1 MSLRGK
7 TAIVG
12 YGEIPHRRKYENR
25 SYMGLFADAVA
36 IALKNAGI
44 RKEEINGLIAEPPF
58 GLPSLGFAY
67 DFAEY
72 IGIHPNYATALNENA
87 ATFISTAA
95 AAIHAGYADT
105 VLCINGSGPMPETPG
120 MYAPAPDHVDPQFV
134 ELYGPVVAATGWYAQ
149 VARRHAHEYGTTDEQ
164 RARVSVD
171 QRFNAQGN
179 PNAFFNGQTI
189 TAQDVLDSR
198 PIADPLRIL
207 ECVMPAQ
214 GAAATIVT
222 TAEKAK
228 ALTKSPIYLLGAGQ
242 HNIRAEHGNTWG
254 GRITNTPANISARI
268 AFEMA
273 EVGPNDMDM
282 WQMYDCY
289 TITVMVTLEDA
300 GLIPKGMAGPWYEEH
315 DTTWKGDFP
324 VNTGGGQL
332 SNGQSTAGTTQVVEG
347 IRQLKGEAD
356 GHQVPDSPELCFVN
370 T

>member
-1 MSLRGK
+1 
-7 TAIVG
+7 
-12 YGEIPHRRKYENR
+12 
-25 SYMGLFADAVA
+25 MGLFADAVA
-36 IALKNAGI
+36 IALKSAGI
-44 RKEEINGLIAEPPF
+44 QKDEINGLIAEPPF

-72 IGIHPNYATALNENA
+72 IGITPHFATALNENA
-87 ATFISTAA
+87 ATFIATAA

-105 VLCINGSGPMPETPG
+105 VLVVNGSGPMAEGPG
-120 MYAPAPDHVDPQFV
+120 MYASPPDHVNPQFV
-134 ELYGPVVAATGWYAQ
+134 DLYGPVVAATGWYAQ

-179 PNAFFNGQTI
+179 PNAFFDGQPI

-198 PIADPLRIL
+198 PIADPLKIL

-222 TAEKAK
+222 TKEKAQ
-228 ALTKSPIYLLGAGQ
+228 ALIKSPIYLLGAGQ

-254 GRITNTPANISARI
+254 GRITDTPANISAKI

-273 EVGPNDMDM
+273 GVGPQDMDM
-282 WQMYDCY
+282 AQMYDCY

-300 GLIPKGMAGPWYEEH
+300 GFIPKGDAGPWYEEH

-347 IRQLKGEAD
+347 VRQLMGEAD
-356 GHQVPDSPELCFVN
+356 GHQVPNKPELCFVN

>member
-1 MSLRGK
+1 MSLRGQ

-12 YGEIPHRRKYENR
+12 YGEIPHRRRYEGR

-36 IALKNAGI
+36 LALKSAGI

-58 GLPSLGFAY
+58 GLPSLGFAF

-72 IGIHPNYATALNENA
+72 IGIQPHYATALNENA

-105 VLCINGSGPMPETPG
+105 FLVINGSGPVTSGPG
-120 MYAPAPDHVDPQFV
+120 MYASPPDHVNPQFV
-134 ELYGPVVAATGWYAQ
+134 DPYGPVVAANGWYAQ
-149 VARRHAHEYGTTDEQ
+149 IARRHGFEYGTTDEQ
-164 RARVSVD
+164 RAKVAAD

-179 PNAFFNGQTI
+179 PNAFFNGQP
-189 TAQDVLDSR
+189 ASVQDILDSR
-198 PIADPLRIL
+198 PVADPLRLL

-214 GAAATIVT
+214 GAGATIIT

-228 ALTKSPIYLLGAGQ
+228 SLKNNPAFILGAGQ
-242 HNIRAEHGNTWG
+242 HTFRAEHGTDWV
-254 GRITNTPANISARI
+254 GRITDAPISVSSRR

-273 EVGPNDMDM
+273 GVGPQDMDM
-282 WQMYDCY
+282 AQMYDCY
-289 TITVMVTLEDA
+289 TITVMITLEDA
-300 GLIPKGMAGPWYEEH
+300 GFIPKGEAGRWYAEH

-332 SNGQSTAGTTQVVEG
+332 SNGQSTAGTTQVIEG
-347 IRQLKGEAD
+347 VRQLMGQAD
-356 GHQVPDSPELCFVN
+356 GHQVPNNPELCFVN